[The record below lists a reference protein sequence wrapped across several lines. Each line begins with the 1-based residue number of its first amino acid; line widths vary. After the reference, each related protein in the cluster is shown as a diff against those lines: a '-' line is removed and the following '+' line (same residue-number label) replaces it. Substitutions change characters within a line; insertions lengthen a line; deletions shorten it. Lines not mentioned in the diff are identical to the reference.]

1 MQHSSSPQAE
11 ASVTGQQNDSSFIML
26 TDWHVQAM
34 SERETAV
41 RAAQL
46 SYTDAP
52 IHVEV
57 VQASDL
63 QKAPAPPL
71 GKIPALLMLRSV

>member
-1 MQHSSSPQAE
+1 M
-11 ASVTGQQNDSSFIML
+11 
-26 TDWHVQAM
+26 QAM

-46 SYTDAP
+46 SYTDAS

-63 QKAPAPPL
+63 QKAPAAPTGADPHESL
-71 GKIPALLMLRSV
+71 CMTDAWCYMLCSTSS

>member
-1 MQHSSSPQAE
+1 MGT
-11 ASVTGQQNDSSFIML
+11 V
-26 TDWHVQAM
+26 HVQAV
-34 SERETAV
+34 SERVSAM

-52 IHVEV
+52 IHVEI

-63 QKAPAPPL
+63 QKAPAAPTGDL
-71 GKIPALLMLRSV
+71 GFLGDAWEMPILRGEKELPDRGIPTACRIPA

>member
-1 MQHSSSPQAE
+1 M
-11 ASVTGQQNDSSFIML
+11 
-26 TDWHVQAM
+26 QAM

-63 QKAPAPPL
+63 QKAPAAPP
-71 GKIPALLMLRSV
+71 GDH

>member
-1 MQHSSSPQAE
+1 M
-11 ASVTGQQNDSSFIML
+11 
-26 TDWHVQAM
+26 QAM
-34 SERETAV
+34 SERESAV

-63 QKAPAPPL
+63 QKAPAAPT
-71 GKIPALLMLRSV
+71 GKSHSPAVADPHEGLCITGAGCYMLCCT